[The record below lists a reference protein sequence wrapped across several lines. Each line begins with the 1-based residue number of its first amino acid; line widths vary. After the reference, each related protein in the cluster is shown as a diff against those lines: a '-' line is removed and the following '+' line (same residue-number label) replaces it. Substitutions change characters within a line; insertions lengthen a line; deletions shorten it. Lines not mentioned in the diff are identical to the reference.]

1 MKNIASFLDRQKI
14 VNHGEILFEKYCT
27 QKNYKYHRLG
37 FEEKS
42 NEIDNYWKLNT
53 MIRNLPDYIVN
64 TGRDTFV
71 VNVKGTGNFKKEE
84 IDKIPLFLEWYNT
97 KEFSLVYVFCFAEK
111 KPIMVYPEKVIQLYQ
126 EAGIDK
132 QWQDG
137 KIYRSLNFSK

>member
-1 MKNIASFLDRQKI
+1 MKAAHTFLERQKV

-27 QKNYKYHRLG
+27 QKNYKYWRLG
-37 FEEKS
+37 FEEKVS
-42 NEIDNYWKLNT
+42 AIPNYFKLNPLL
-53 MIRNLPDYIVN
+53 RNIPDYILETPN
-64 TGRDTFV
+64 GMYV